1 MGRVAALA
9 ALAHQVVVGT
19 PHHEE
24 DINSA
29 ERNKPHARE
38 SLNTLKKFEMFSL
51 AKIPNGQYTGKAQ
64 AYNGTIKVLINV
76 AQNKITKVLVAQH
89 HEKQYYSS
97 LVEMPAKIIK
107 KQSYNVESTTGATVT
122 AEAIKIAAAKS
133 LVSGR
138 R

>member
-1 MGRVAALA
+1 
-9 ALAHQVVVGT
+9 
-19 PHHEE
+19 
-24 DINSA
+24 
-29 ERNKPHARE
+29 
-38 SLNTLKKFEMFSL
+38 MFSL
-51 AKIPNGQYTGKAQ
+51 AKIPNGQYTGKAE

-107 KQSYNVESTTGATVT
+107 KQSYNVEATTGATVT
-122 AEAIKIAAAKS
+122 AEAIKIAAAKA